1 MYRLKPDALRAKI
14 AKDPLQRRKSE
25 YLQDPQPTF
34 ATYGPRT
41 WREFVAFRRLNGDM
55 P

>member
-1 MYRLKPDALRAKI
+1 VYGLKPEALRARL
-14 AKDPLQRRKSE
+14 ARDPVQRRKSE
-25 YLQDPQPTF
+25 YLQDPRPSH

-41 WREFVAFRRLNGDM
+41 WREFVALRRMQGGL